1 MAAIYT
7 VDVKCLC
14 VADSNYYNIHTGET
28 FAGRVELG
36 RTSAPVFVVETK
48 QGSIKFLHA
57 QFADYFILIK

>member
-1 MAAIYT
+1 MTAVYT

-14 VADSNYYNIHTGET
+14 VTDSNYYNIHAGET

-57 QFADYFILIK
+57 QFINYFILIK